1 MNMKRCRVVKAHRRT
16 YPDPLVVKEGDE
28 LTLVEKDEDY
38 PGWIW
43 CTDKNEKSGWVP
55 EEFLEIDDESEGEE
69 KTDTINR
76 DYTALEL
83 NAAEGEPLNIL
94 EEVAGWVFCKNREG
108 EKGWVPSENVE
119 LP

>member
-1 MNMKRCRVVKAHRRT
+1 MKRCRVVKSHRRT
-16 YPDPLVVKEGDE
+16 YPDPLIVKEGDE
-28 LTLVEKDEDY
+28 VTIVERDEDY

-43 CTDKNEKSGWVP
+43 CTDSNEKSGWVP
-55 EEFLEIDDESEGEE
+55 EAFMQIGGETATM
-69 KTDTINR
+69 KR

-94 EEVAGWVFCKNREG
+94 EEESGWVFCKNREG

-119 LP
+119 IP